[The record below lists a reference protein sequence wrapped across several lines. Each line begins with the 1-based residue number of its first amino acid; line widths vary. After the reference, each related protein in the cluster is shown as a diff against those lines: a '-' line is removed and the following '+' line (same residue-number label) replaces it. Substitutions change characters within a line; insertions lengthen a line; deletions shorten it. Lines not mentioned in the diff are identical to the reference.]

1 MLVISARKGEFET
14 GVERGG
20 QTREHTLLVK
30 TAGVSKIVCV
40 VNKMDDLTVGWQKE
54 RYEEIKDKLG
64 PFIRAAGFNLK
75 TDVTFIPVSAYTGA
89 NLKDKVA
96 KSVCD
101 WWT

>member
-14 GVERGG
+14 GVKRGG

-64 PFIRAAGFNLK
+64 PFIRAAGVQSEDGR
-75 TDVTFIPVSAYTGA
+75 DVHTRVGVHRRE
-89 NLKDKVA
+89 LEGQGREERV
-96 KSVCD
+96 
-101 WWT
+101 